1 MPMLSSRSCMV
12 SCLTFKFLIN
22 FEFTFV
28 YGLKKCSHFILWYVH
43 VQFFQY
49 HLLKKCDFSYIF
61 LPALL

>member
-1 MPMLSSRSCMV
+1 MV

-28 YGLKKCSHFILWYVH
+28 YGLKKHSHFILLYVD
-43 VQFFQY
+43 VQFSQY

-61 LPALL
+61 LPTLL